1 MTDSAYIE
9 FKRLCDKRELA
20 AYRLVG
26 AVNCVLSFFEAQN
39 FDQAE
44 AALRRAKA
52 EYDAADFLVEQF
64 LNSKKENSNH
74 GHIASSQSDV
84 A

>member
-1 MTDSAYIE
+1 MTDSAYAE

-26 AVNCVLSFFEAQN
+26 AVDCVLRFFEAED

-52 EYDAADFLVEQF
+52 EYEDADLKITHF

-74 GHIASSQSDV
+74 A

>member
-1 MTDSAYIE
+1 MTDSTYAE

-20 AYRLVG
+20 AYRMVG
-26 AVNCVLSFFEAQN
+26 AVDCVLGFFEAQN

-52 EYDAADFLVEQF
+52 EYDAADFTITQF
-64 LNSKKENSNH
+64 LNSKKENTLCHSVQQPKKL
-74 GHIASSQSDV
+74 AS
-84 A
+84 